1 VQAIHYDPSNPS
13 RVSLGE
19 LGERIDPPMVAQT
32 LTAAGG
38 FAGAGTLLLV
48 LARWR
53 SRRALACQL
62 PPGRASVGS

>member
-1 VQAIHYDPSNPS
+1 MHFDPSNPS

-38 FAGAGTLLLV
+38 FAGVGTLLLV

-53 SRRALACQL
+53 SRHALACQL
-62 PPGRASVGS
+62 PPDRASVAS